1 MEVKRSLQTQSKI
14 NIIKTIIMNRKKL
27 IILFFAVLAL
37 RIAIAIFMWPG
48 IDETYYYVCALHPDL
63 SYYDHPPMVALT
75 GGLIPVLFKW
85 VTPLSIRLGPII
97 LFSLATYTFFLLA
110 RLLLTQEESLMA
122 TAIFLVTPLFII
134 SGTFLLPDAALIFFW
149 ILSLYIFLKTIM
161 KPKTIN
167 WILLG
172 ILLGLGMLSK
182 YTMGFLCIGVF
193 IFLLMNNN
201 HRKLLL
207 TPGPYITILISMIV
221 FSPVIIWNIRHD
233 FISFLFQTGRI
244 GGGGFNFNYFFQSV
258 GGQIGYLLPFIFFPA
273 VYFAFENLFKLR
285 RKNEFTVLFFSFGT
299 VPVVF
304 FLAAS
309 FFNEVLP
316 HWPLAGYITLTLPVG
331 CLYFNLLQK
340 KKAFFNVIASLHI
353 LVVAVVIFVSIAQ
366 IYTGVLYNQDL
377 TPTGVEHERGRM
389 DISLDIIGWSK
400 LAHHFSESN
409 YSEDVF
415 LFTHKGYL
423 GGQITF
429 ATKGKYPVLCL
440 NRKVDARGFSIW
452 QKQEK
457 HIGKDG
463 IFICTSRFYLDPSKK
478 YKSYFEN
485 IEFLES
491 LPIERSGKIVKAIYL
506 FRCENFKKVFPIN

>member
-1 MEVKRSLQTQSKI
+1 
-14 NIIKTIIMNRKKL
+14 MNMKKL
-27 IILFFAVLAL
+27 IILFFAVLVL
-37 RIAIAIFMWPG
+37 RIAIAIFIWPG
-48 IDETYYYVCALHPDL
+48 LDETYYYVCALHPDL

-97 LFSLATYTFFLLA
+97 FFSLAAYAFFLLA

-122 TAIFLVTPLFII
+122 TAVFLVTPLFII
-134 SGTFLLPDAALIFFW
+134 SGTFLLPDAALTFFW
-149 ILSLYIFLKTIM
+149 ILSLYIFIKTIM
-161 KPKTIN
+161 KPKARN
-167 WILLG
+167 WILVG

-182 YTMGFLCIGVF
+182 YTMGFLYIGGF
-193 IFLLMNNN
+193 IFLLINKNY
-201 HRKLLL
+201 RKLLL
-207 TPGPYITILISMIV
+207 TSGPYIAILVSMIL
-221 FSPVIIWNIRHD
+221 FSPVVIWNVKHD

-244 GGGGFNFNYFFQSV
+244 GVREFNFNYFFQSI

-273 VYFAFENLFKLR
+273 IYCAFENLFKLR
-285 RKNEFTVLFFSFGT
+285 RKNEFTGLIFSFGT
-299 VPVVF
+299 VPIIF
-304 FLAAS
+304 FLVAS

-316 HWPLAGYITLTLPVG
+316 HWPLIGYITLTLPVG

-340 KKAFFNVIASLHI
+340 RKVLFNIIASLHM
-353 LVVAVVIFVSIAQ
+353 LVVAAAIFVSIAQ
-366 IYTGVLYNQDL
+366 IYTGVLYNLEL
-377 TPTGVEHERGRM
+377 TPTGVEQDRGKM
-389 DISLDIIGWSK
+389 DLSLDIIGWNK
-400 LAHHFSESN
+400 FGHYFSERY
-409 YSEDVF
+409 YSEDIF

-440 NRKVDARGFSIW
+440 NKKMDARGFSVW

-463 IFICTSRFYLDPSKK
+463 IFICTSRFYLNPRDK

-485 IEFLES
+485 IEFIES

-506 FRCENFKKVFPIN
+506 FRCENFKKVFPVD